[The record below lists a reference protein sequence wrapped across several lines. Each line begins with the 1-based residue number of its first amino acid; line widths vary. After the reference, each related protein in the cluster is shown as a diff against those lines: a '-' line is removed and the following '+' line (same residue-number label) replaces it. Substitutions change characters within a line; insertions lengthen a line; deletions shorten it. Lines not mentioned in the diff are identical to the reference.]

1 MSEKQ
6 KNQPILALRSTPC
19 TYVDQINSEVPSEG
33 VFVEN
38 EMVTPVME
46 MFHALNCETQ
56 SGLPG

>member
-6 KNQPILALRSTPC
+6 KDQPILALRSTP
-19 TYVDQINSEVPSEG
+19 YAFMDQINSEVPSGG
-33 VFVEN
+33 VFVDN
-38 EMVTPVME
+38 EMVAPVME